1 MTWFLPVVT
10 GFLLVASYPKVE
22 QGYLAWIAFS
32 LLIAFIWKVKSP
44 AAAFAGGFVAG
55 IVHLLFLQ
63 IWIPTVLAH
72 YGGLSGS
79 LSWIAYGLMLIL
91 LALFPGA
98 ACFATKS
105 LVRRGGDAFLFSL
118 PFIWAVME
126 YALNYFPFG
135 GYPWIL
141 AGYSQS
147 NYLRLIQIADV
158 TGVFGISFLILFF
171 NVAVFWLGL
180 NCKRGLHGWRPLIAA
195 ALLVFLCV
203 IYGNYSLRRWGAI
216 KPDFKAAMLQ
226 ANISYDEPESV
237 MLDKFERGYVRL
249 AERLK
254 SSPDLLL
261 IPESPSPVAFESGS
275 GYQQAVER
283 LAKSFPMGLVFN
295 NVREERIK
303 GDEQYYNSAY
313 FLNGDGNLVNVYD
326 KMHLVPFGEYMPL
339 QGLFQFIRIISKDV
353 SGFSPGRNYQLIKI
367 GGHPSNAVIC
377 FEIVFPSLVR
387 GSVRKGS
394 QLILNLTND
403 GWYGDSSAPYQ
414 HFAIARWRAIENRRY
429 LLRAANSGVS
439 AFIEPTGR
447 IQTST
452 GILREAVC
460 EGRFAFIGHLTFY
473 ARYGDVFVFVCAIIA
488 CGFFVLAFSP
498 IRFYSG
504 RVS

>member
-10 GFLLVASYPKVE
+10 GLLLVASFPKAE
-22 QGYLAWIAFS
+22 QGYFAWIAFS
-32 LLIAFIWKVKSP
+32 LLIAFIWIAKSP
-44 AAAFAGGFVAG
+44 AVAFAGGFVAG
-55 IVHLLFLQ
+55 IVQLFFLQ

-72 YGGLSGS
+72 YGGLSGV

-98 ACFATKS
+98 ACLFAKS
-105 LVRRGGDAFLFSL
+105 LILRGGDAFLFSL

-126 YALNYFPFG
+126 YALNYLPFG

-147 NYLRLIQIADV
+147 NYLRFIQIADV
-158 TGVFGISFLILFF
+158 TGVYGISFLVLFF
-171 NVAVFWLGL
+171 NVAVFWMGL
-180 NCKRGLHGWRPLIAA
+180 RWKRRLHGAWPLITA
-195 ALLVFLCV
+195 ALLIVLCV
-203 IYGNYSLRRWGAI
+203 IYGNFSLRRWSAI
-216 KPDFKAAMLQ
+216 RPDFRAAMLQ

-237 MLDKFERGYVRL
+237 MLDKFERGYLRL

-254 SSPDLLL
+254 SSPHLLL

-275 GYQQAVER
+275 DYRQAVER
-283 LAKSFPMGLVFN
+283 LAKRFPMGLVFN
-295 NVREERIK
+295 NVREEQSK
-303 GDEQYYNSAY
+303 GNEHYYNSAY
-313 FLNGDGNLVNVYD
+313 FLNSDGKLVNIYD
-326 KMHLVPFGEYMPL
+326 KMHLVPFGEYIPL
-339 QGLFQFIRIISKDV
+339 QDVFRFIKIISKDV

-367 GGHPSNAVIC
+367 GERPSNAIIC
-377 FEIVFPSLVR
+377 FEIVFPGLVR
-387 GSVRKGS
+387 GFVRKGS

-414 HFAIARWRAIENRRY
+414 HLTIARWRAIENRRF
-429 LLRAANSGVS
+429 LLRAANSGIS

-452 GILREAVC
+452 GILQEAVC

-473 ARYGDVFVFVCAIIA
+473 SRYGDVFVFVCAIIA
-488 CGFFVLAFSP
+488 CGFLVLAFSP
-498 IRFYSG
+498 KRIYPR
-504 RVS
+504 RVA